1 MRLIILQ
8 EQSFWETN
16 RLKSQFALSV
26 SMKVLIFH
34 FRSSLSFDEVMKK
47 AEEREKQYKEVPGM
61 DRIIYMKDER
71 TNEYGSILF
80 FEDEE
85 DLNKFRISDLAKTLK
100 KEYNVEGFPEIRIF
114 DVIKQLTPEEE

>member
-1 MRLIILQ
+1 
-8 EQSFWETN
+8 
-16 RLKSQFALSV
+16 
-26 SMKVLIFH
+26 MKVLIFH